1 MVQFSLVPDSIQT
14 SQQVMDKARSDCSGS
29 PPLAATTPNEETV
42 ASSNRKKKLS
52 FSILNILQQA
62 KKNGNN
68 NNEDK
73 TCSQFNQG
81 EIRSAALTV
90 SDEDT
95 KEGALSFGQFVLKI
109 SSSLDQ
115 KK

>member
-1 MVQFSLVPDSIQT
+1 
-14 SQQVMDKARSDCSGS
+14 MDTARSDCSGS
-29 PPLAATTPNEETV
+29 PPLAATTPSEETV

-73 TCSQFNQG
+73 TCSQSPTFNHD

-95 KEGALSFGQFVLKI
+95 KEGALSFKQIV
-109 SSSLDQ
+109 LDQ
-115 KK
+115 DHF